1 MREYWAAVSATETF
15 RSLVLLKDSVRRES
29 RDDLGSWVLLEDEAS
44 AGEIN
49 SRAAQKV

>member
-1 MREYWAAVSATETF
+1 MCEYWTTVSATETF

-29 RDDLGSWVLLEDEAS
+29 RDDLGSWVLIEDGAC